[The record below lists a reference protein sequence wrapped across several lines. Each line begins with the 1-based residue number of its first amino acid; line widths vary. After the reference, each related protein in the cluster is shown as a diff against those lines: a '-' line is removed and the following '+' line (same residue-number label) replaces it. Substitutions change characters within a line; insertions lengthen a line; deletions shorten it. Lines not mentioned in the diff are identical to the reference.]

1 MKRVVK
7 QKYHIKSLLD
17 FAEARA
23 RPACACARRCSL
35 ARRELLCAR
44 TRARAN
50 PSRLLALAGCA
61 TAAAA
66 GKTNIRDVVRP
77 FFTRLSSDAGV
88 CAEYESTFEA
98 LYDKLYERAVEKRAE
113 REAALREAE
122 AAAAAEADEAQPL
135 SREERLGPGGL
146 DPVEVFES
154 LPEELQKAYEDK
166 DVDALRAF
174 INGCPTAQARDIMRK
189 MTGSGLWVP
198 QPGEEGTLLREEE
211 DDEEGE
217 EAAEEA
223 AGGAAGGAAAAAEA
237 AR

>member
-1 MKRVVK
+1 
-7 QKYHIKSLLD
+7 
-17 FAEARA
+17 
-23 RPACACARRCSL
+23 
-35 ARRELLCAR
+35 
-44 TRARAN
+44 
-50 PSRLLALAGCA
+50 
-61 TAAAA
+61 
-66 GKTNIRDVVRP
+66 VVRP

-88 CAEYESTFEA
+88 CSEYESTFEA
-98 LYDKLYERAVEKRAE
+98 LYEKLYERAVEKRAE
-113 REAALREAE
+113 REAALAEAE
-122 AAAAAEADEAQPL
+122 AVARGEADEAQPL

-154 LPEELQKAYEDK
+154 LPEALQKAYEDK

-217 EAAEEA
+217 EGQQA
-223 AGGAAGGAAAAAEA
+223 AGEAAAAAEA